1 MFLNSVTRNL
11 IRRVP
16 FARCFSTVNVLSKS
30 SFYKYPVRLVHQ
42 RGYND
47 FYDTWSFRFH
57 EINFALG
64 GCKNTDNFIFVF
76 KKYG

>member
-11 IRRVP
+11 IRRVS
-16 FARCFSTVNVLSKS
+16 FSRYYSTVNVLSKS
-30 SFYKYPVRLVHQ
+30 SFYKYPVRFVHP

-64 GCKNTDNFIFVF
+64 GSKNTDNFVFVF